1 MTIRE
6 TFEALVDSVTV
17 DRDAAAFASLWAS
30 GEPSITM
37 WGSDADEA
45 ADGSDAVRRLG
56 ERIAAAEHDLRFRWE
71 EIATHE
77 RGEVAWVNAAGTV
90 TAGGAEHPYRV
101 TAVFLR
107 SYAGWRCH
115 TFHGSV
121 PD

>member
-17 DRDAAAFASLWAS
+17 DRDAAVFANLWVADD
-30 GEPSITM
+30 PSITM
-37 WGSDADEA
+37 WGSDLDEA
-45 ADGSDAVRRLG
+45 AEGSDAVRRMG
-56 ERIAAAEHDLRFRWE
+56 EAIAGAEHDLCFHWR

-77 RGEVAWVNAAGTV
+77 RGEVAWVNASGHI
-90 TAGGAEHPYRV
+90 TAGGEEHPYRV

-115 TFHGSV
+115 TFSGSI
-121 PD
+121 PN

>member
-17 DRDAAAFASLWAS
+17 DRDAAAFAELWVA
-30 GEPSITM
+30 GDPTITM
-37 WGSDADEA
+37 WGSDLDEVA
-45 ADGSDAVRRLG
+45 EGPDAVRRLG
-56 ERIAAAEHDLRFRWE
+56 EAIAASEHDLRFRWE

-77 RGEVAWVNAAGTV
+77 RGEAAWVNARGHIL
-90 TAGGAEHPYRV
+90 AGGAEHPYRV

-107 SYAGWRCH
+107 GFSGWRCH
-115 TFHGSV
+115 TFCGSI